1 MKRAGDIMDAF
12 FDEATIQK
20 AKEYGTL
27 FASAS
32 WAALLESC
40 GLSQGIP
47 HSQIADLERAVL
59 LIEADHPGW
68 VQIFQTKQKELLN
81 AARRRFPELGLA
93 GISFRL
99 ARKPL
104 FKPGGKPEAFAGTD
118 LPPGE
123 ASPENPAEKP
133 AGTGKP
139 VEPENFRVPGVDIDA
154 IEDEKFRTA
163 LKRLEQSIRE
173 RSTEKRTV

>member
-27 FASAS
+27 FSSAS
-32 WAALLESC
+32 WAALLENC
-40 GLSQGIP
+40 GLSRGIP
-47 HSQIADLERAVL
+47 HSRIADLERAVL

-81 AARRRFPELGLA
+81 AARRRFPELGLG

-99 ARKPL
+99 ARGPL
-104 FKPGGKPEAFAGTD
+104 FKTGGKPEEFDKTEI
-118 LPPGE
+118 PGQ
-123 ASPENPAEKP
+123 ASPPDFSGQSAGEAEKP
-133 AGTGKP
+133 AD
-139 VEPENFRVPGVDIDA
+139 PENSPVPNVDINT
-154 IEDEKFRTA
+154 IQDEKLRTA

-173 RSTEKRTV
+173 RSTGKRTV

>member
-32 WAALLESC
+32 WAALLENC

-68 VQIFQTKQKELLN
+68 IQIFQTKQKELLN

-99 ARKPL
+99 ARGPL
-104 FKPGGKPEAFAGTD
+104 FKTGGKPEGSAETEI
-118 LPPGE
+118 PPGQDPQNIVE
-123 ASPENPAEKP
+123 GPVEETEKP
-133 AGTGKP
+133 A
-139 VEPENFRVPGVDIDA
+139 EPGISRQHVNIDA
-154 IEDEKFRTA
+154 IQDEKLRTA
-163 LKRLEQSIRE
+163 LKKLERSIRD

>member
-1 MKRAGDIMDAF
+1 MDAF
-12 FDEATIQK
+12 FDEATIKK

-32 WAALLESC
+32 WAALLEGC
-40 GLSQGIP
+40 GLSRGIS
-47 HSQIADLERAVL
+47 HSQIAELERSVL

-99 ARKPL
+99 AHTPL
-104 FKPGGKPEAFAGTD
+104 FRTGGKPEEQTGAKAPPGHDSPPD
-118 LPPGE
+118 LP
-123 ASPENPAEKP
+123 
-133 AGTGKP
+133 AGPKNSDP
-139 VEPENFRVPGVDIDA
+139 PDIPRWDIDA
-154 IEDEKFRTA
+154 IQDEKFRTV
-163 LKRLEQSIRE
+163 LKKLEQSIRE
-173 RSTEKRTV
+173 RSTEKRNS

>member
-1 MKRAGDIMDAF
+1 MKKAGDIMDAF
-12 FDEATIQK
+12 FDEAAIQK

-32 WAALLESC
+32 WAALLENC
-40 GLSQGIP
+40 KLSQGIP

-68 VQIFQTKQKELLN
+68 VQIFQTKQKELLD
-81 AARRRFPELGLA
+81 AARRKFPELGLA

-104 FKPGGKPEAFAGTD
+104 FETGKSAEFADAEILSVPGRNPPPDLSGESSGKPEN
-118 LPPGE
+118 
-123 ASPENPAEKP
+123 SPNL
-133 AGTGKP
+133 
-139 VEPENFRVPGVDIDA
+139 DIDA
-154 IEDEKFRTA
+154 IQDEKLRTA